1 MAVSSQGERIDATG
15 WTMPGTLTCG
25 THRVCGTHSHTYSFA
40 SSVVVRHCA
49 ADTRLYRVST

>member
-25 THRVCGTHSHTYSFA
+25 THRVCGTHSDTYAPA
-40 SSVVVRHCA
+40 SPVVVQHCA
-49 ADTRLYRVST
+49 AHTRLYRVST